1 VNAIKILKTM
11 EKSLR
16 ELLSLL
22 SGEGIEHHPQGKESE
37 LRKSWRS
44 VDSTAG
50 RAEEEQSVEE
60 DRR

>member
-1 VNAIKILKTM
+1 
-11 EKSLR
+11 
-16 ELLSLL
+16 L
-22 SGEGIEHHPQGKESE
+22 SGERIEHHLQGKKSE